1 MFCIIAGFWN
11 TQETGGGLQVRDQ
24 VNEADI
30 GFSVGV
36 ESLQSE
42 NWSAEQLGSI

>member
-1 MFCIIAGFWN
+1 MVGCELEFR
-11 TQETGGGLQVRDQ
+11 Q
-24 VNEADI
+24 EADI
-30 GFSVGV
+30 GFSVEV